1 MIYINAPIG
10 MGKTS
15 LAKILSH
22 HLGTT
27 AFLEDVNKIPLLS
40 SFYDD
45 GQVSREQKA
54 YALQIEFLSYRYRQL
69 MQGLHLQT
77 TQGMRNT
84 VYDSSLISDGIM
96 AKNLHDRGEF
106 PDILYNDYLKLSEDM
121 QTNVAGHPFKGLPD
135 LIIYLQGSFD
145 LMLEHIQQRGR
156 SMETTDPKLKEYYR
170 SVWKTYEG
178 WYKGYGQCPV
188 MMIDMDKY
196 DFVNNKKDRQ
206 QVLTDIDKKLSA
218 LRLIDWNKAKIESV
232 EDN

>member
-15 LAKILSH
+15 LADILSE
-22 HLGTT
+22 HLGTK
-27 AFLEDVNKIPLLS
+27 AFKEDVDKIPLLS

-45 GQVSREQKA
+45 GEVSREQKA
-54 YALQIEFLSYRYRQL
+54 YALQIEFLSYRHRQL
-69 MQGLHLQT
+69 LQGLHLQE

-135 LIIYLQGSFD
+135 LIIYLRGSFD
-145 LMLEHIQQRGR
+145 LMLDHIQQRGR
-156 SMETTDPKLKEYYR
+156 KMETTDPKLKEYYR
-170 SVWKTYEG
+170 SVWEVYEG
-178 WYKGYGQCPV
+178 WYKGFGQCPV
-188 MMIDMDKY
+188 MAIDMDKY
-196 DFVNNKKDRQ
+196 DFVNNLDDRKM
-206 QVLTDIDKKLSA
+206 VLSQIDQKLKN
-218 LRLIDWNKAKIESV
+218 LCLID
-232 EDN
+232 

>member
-15 LAKILSH
+15 LAKILSQ
-22 HLGTT
+22 HLHTK

-40 SFYDD
+40 SFYGD

-77 TQGMRNT
+77 TEGMRNT

-106 PDILYNDYLKLSEDM
+106 PDILYNDYLKLSQDM
-121 QTNVAGHPFKGLPD
+121 QTNVSGHPFKGLPD

-145 LMLEHIQQRGR
+145 LMLDHIAKRGR
-156 SMETTDPKLKEYYR
+156 KMETTDPKLREYYK
-170 SVWKTYEG
+170 SVWDVYEG
-178 WYKGYGQCPV
+178 WYQGFGQCPV
-188 MMIDMDKY
+188 IAVDMDKY
-196 DFVNNKKDRQ
+196 DFVNSDDDQKA
-206 QVLTDIDKKLSA
+206 VLKQIDEKLQE
-218 LRLIDWNKAKIESV
+218 LCLIER
-232 EDN
+232 

>member
-15 LAKILSH
+15 LAEILSQ
-22 HLGTT
+22 HLNTK
-27 AFLEDVNKIPLLS
+27 AFLEDVHKIPLLS
-40 SFYDD
+40 SFYGD
-45 GQVSREQKA
+45 GEVSREQKA

-77 TQGMRNT
+77 TKGMRNT

-106 PDILYNDYLKLSEDM
+106 PDILYNDYLKLSQDM

-145 LMLEHIQQRGR
+145 LMLDHIAKRGR
-156 SMETTDPKLKEYYR
+156 EMETNDPKLIEYYN
-170 SVWKTYEG
+170 SVWNIYDA
-178 WYKGYGQCPV
+178 WYHSFGQCPV
-188 MMIDMDKY
+188 IAVDMDKY
-196 DFVNNKKDRQ
+196 DFVNNDQDRKA
-206 QVLTDIDKKLSA
+206 VLKQIDEKLEE
-218 LRLIDWNKAKIESV
+218 LCLK
-232 EDN
+232 

>member
-15 LAKILSH
+15 LADILSK
-22 HLGTT
+22 HLGTV
-27 AFLEDVNKIPLLS
+27 AFKEDVNKIPLLS

-45 GQVSREQKA
+45 GEVSREQKA

-69 MQGLHLQT
+69 MQGLHLQA

-106 PDILYNDYLKLSEDM
+106 PDILYNDYLKLAEDM
-121 QTNVAGHPFKGLPD
+121 QTNVSGHPFKGLPD

-145 LMLEHIQQRGR
+145 LMLKHIASRGR
-156 SMETTDPKLKEYYR
+156 KMETTDPKLKEYYR
-170 SVWKTYEG
+170 SVWEVYEG
-178 WYKGYGQCPV
+178 WYKGFGQCPV
-188 MMIDMDKY
+188 MVIDMDKY
-196 DFVNNKKDRQ
+196 DFVNNLDDRKEVLNQIDNKLKD
-206 QVLTDIDKKLSA
+206 LC
-218 LRLIDWNKAKIESV
+218 LI
-232 EDN
+232 

>member
-15 LAKILSH
+15 LADILSE
-22 HLGTT
+22 HLGTK
-27 AFLEDVNKIPLLS
+27 AFKEDVHKIPLLS

-45 GQVSREQKA
+45 GEISREQKSF
-54 YALQIEFLSYRYRQL
+54 ALQIEFLSYRYRQL
-69 MQGLHLQT
+69 QQGLNLQE

-135 LIIYLQGSFD
+135 LIIYLRGSFD
-145 LMLEHIQQRGR
+145 LMLDHIQQRGR
-156 SMETTDPKLKEYYR
+156 KMETTDPKLKEYYR
-170 SVWKTYEG
+170 SVWEVYEG
-178 WYKGYGQCPV
+178 WYKGFGQCPV
-188 MMIDMDKY
+188 MAIDMDKY
-196 DFVNNKKDRQ
+196 DFVNNLDDRKEVLNQIDNKLKD
-206 QVLTDIDKKLSA
+206 LC
-218 LRLIDWNKAKIESV
+218 LI
-232 EDN
+232 